1 MVPFTQSRAG
11 PPPTPGRGTAIA
23 PTQRLLLADFALR
36 WLETG
41 RQRWT
46 PTTAN
51 DTRRILRRHIIPAM
65 GDLEVHAVTAH
76 DVEAYKASRLTPRDR
91 SRPAL
96 APKTVNNH
104 LAVLRAL
111 FADAVRWGHAV
122 QDPTGGMP
130 SCRVDPTGLQLWD
143 EAEARAFLLAI
154 AAGRP
159 RWLPLYTTALH
170 TGMRL
175 GELAA
180 LRWSAV
186 HFRTR
191 CLDVLETMTRARR
204 ARLRA
209 PRRRRLPM
217 SHAVQ
222 GLLEPL
228 RGDAASRDPVF
239 LCDQGR
245 TLTSDR
251 IKASMRYG
259 IQEGG
264 VPAIGFDDLRH
275 TFAGVLSA
283 RGIDR
288 VQLGELLGHGR
299 ARDTARYDHLRAQR
313 LDAAA
318 ALDAAYGAQG

>member
-1 MVPFTQSRAG
+1 MAPLTQFRTC
-11 PPPTPGRGTAIA
+11 PTPASGRGTAVA
-23 PTQRLLLADFALR
+23 PVKRLLLAEFALR

-51 DTRRILRRHIIPAM
+51 DARRILHRHILPFL
-65 GDLEVHAVTAH
+65 GELEVHAITRRH
-76 DVEAYKASRLTPRDR
+76 VEAYKASRLTPRDTSQR
-91 SRPAL
+91 AL

-143 EAEARAFLLAI
+143 EAEAGAFLLAI
-154 AAGRP
+154 AVGRP

-217 SHAVQ
+217 SHTVQ

-228 RGDAASRDPVF
+228 REQAASRDPVF

-245 TLTSDR
+245 PLTSDR
-251 IKASMRYG
+251 IKASMRHG
-259 IQEGG
+259 IQQSG
-264 VPAIGFDDLRH
+264 VPPIGFDGLRD
-275 TFAGVLSA
+275 TFAGALSA

-288 VQLGELLGHGR
+288 VQLGELLGHRR
-299 ARDTARYDHLRAQR
+299 ARDTARYDHVRGQS

-318 ALDAAYGAQG
+318 VVDAAYGAQG